1 MYCTFVRLQLHA
13 SNQWIVSFKFFHVIS
28 LAGFVVLFSIPRLYE
43 DHQVCIIQKNPFLKS
58 GKIGSCIL
66 GSCWWFSRFLVSS
79 WFLWRRYLVYQ
90 KKKIGFS
97 MYVFSCNISLQ
108 SPSHT
113 PWLSYSNLIVTHM
126 FKKLPYLVSK
136 IANFCQ
142 QVLKPLVSY
151 TQVVNVVKISQPSR
165 PTDVQLEWFLN
176 FFHKSTWKKTFFVE
190 LTLLPYF
197 TG

>member
-58 GKIGSCIL
+58 GKMGSCIL
-66 GSCWWFSRFLVSS
+66 GSCWWFSRFLSK
-79 WFLWRRYLVYQ
+79 FLISLKEILTLPE

-113 PWLSYSNLIVTHM
+113 PWLSYSNLIVTHV
-126 FKKLPYLVSK
+126 FKKLSYLVSK
-136 IANFCQ
+136 MANFCQ
-142 QVLKPLVSY
+142 QVLKPLVSH
-151 TQVVNVVKISQPSR
+151 TQVVNVLKISQPSR
-165 PTDVQLEWFLN
+165 PTDVQLE
-176 FFHKSTWKKTFFVE
+176 
-190 LTLLPYF
+190 
-197 TG
+197 